1 MLGMMQGIHHVL
13 VLRSIPCLSF
23 PHPPSPPK
31 LSLATGAHLHR
42 LPTGFPCQLV
52 HGWLQPVGAPG
63 ELEGRRGCSSALSP
77 LSGCASSSDGVFSKS
92 PPWPLV
98 PPDPGSLPNLW
109 VALVGLSTLPKPG
122 YPVPHVKYPPSN
134 HAISPTGL

>member
-1 MLGMMQGIHHVL
+1 M
-13 VLRSIPCLSF
+13 CLSSGLF
-23 PHPPSPPK
+23 PAFPFLIPPHPQNS
-31 LSLATGAHLHR
+31 LWQQGLTSTGFQLVSLANWFMAGFSQWEHRGNWRGGGAAPR
-42 LPTGFPCQLV
+42 LSP
-52 HGWLQPVGAPG
+52 
-63 ELEGRRGCSSALSP
+63 P